1 MPVRNDVEQ
10 DADFAARVAELRAGG
25 VELVAGSVTDLA
37 GVTRAKY
44 VPLRRL
50 AAFQRAGMGVS
61 PSWSVFCVDSGI
73 AFTPSIG
80 VVGDLR
86 IRIDPADLRQVDDG
100 VAWAPGDLHDQHGIP
115 APLCVRSLLGRT
127 EQAVAERGLTALVGA
142 ELECTMLGLDGDHA
156 TAQPWS
162 PYGMRTSLDRSA
174 FIVDLTVAADRA
186 GLSIEQVHT
195 EYGHDQL
202 EISLAPTTPVAA
214 ADAVILARI
223 VIGRAAARHGLQIS
237 FSPVPFEGEA
247 GNGAHLHLSLA
258 DDAGPLL
265 SCGDGPHGMRPAGQ
279 SAVGGVLDGLPDL
292 LGVYAGS
299 VVSASRLRPGNWAG
313 AAKCW
318 GLENREAA
326 VRFIAA
332 TPGNPH
338 GANAELKL
346 VDPSANPYLA
356 IAAFLGSALRGIDRG
371 FELPAEV
378 ADDPAQVSDAP
389 PPLPIDQRA
398 AIEALES
405 SATAAELLTP
415 AVIEGVAAVRRH
427 ELTTYGDRPVAETTQ
442 ALRLAWSC

>member
-1 MPVRNDVEQ
+1 MPVRREAEEE
-10 DADFAARVAELRAGG
+10 ADFAGRVAELRAGG
-25 VELVAGSVTDLA
+25 VELVAGTVTDLA

-50 AAFQRAGMGVS
+50 AAFQHAGMGVS

-73 AFTPSIG
+73 AFTPTIG

-100 VAWAPGDLHDQHGIP
+100 VAWAPGDLQDQDGSP
-115 APLCVRSLLGRT
+115 APLCVRSLLART
-127 EQAVAERGLTALVGA
+127 EQAVTDRGLSARVGA
-142 ELECTMLGLDGDHA
+142 ELECTLLGLDGDHA
-156 TAQPWS
+156 SAEPWS

-174 FIVDLTVAADRA
+174 FLVDLAVAAERA
-186 GLSIEQVHT
+186 GLSIEQIHT

-202 EISLAPTTPVAA
+202 EVSLAPTTPVAV

-223 VIGRAAARHGLQIS
+223 VIGRAAARHGLKIS
-237 FSPVPFEGEA
+237 FSPVPFVGEA

-258 DDAGPLL
+258 DHSGPLF
-265 SCGDGPHGMRPAGQ
+265 SGGDGPHGMRPSGQ
-279 SAVGGVLDGLPDL
+279 SAIAGVLDGLPDL

-299 VVSASRLRPGNWAG
+299 VLSASRLLPGNWAG

-338 GANAELKL
+338 GANAELKII
-346 VDPSANPYLA
+346 DPSANPYLA
-356 IAAFLGSALRGIDRG
+356 VTAFLGSALRGIDQG
-371 FELPAEV
+371 LELPAEV
-378 ADDPAQVSDAP
+378 ADNPSEATDPP
-389 PPLPIDQRA
+389 PPLTTDQRA
-398 AIEALES
+398 AIEALETS
-405 SATAAELLTP
+405 QIAAELLTP

-427 ELTTYGDRPVAETTQ
+427 ELTTYGDRPPAETTQ

>member
-1 MPVRNDVEQ
+1 MPVHHDE
-10 DADFAARVAELRAGG
+10 DADDAGRVAELRAGG

-50 AAFQRAGMGVS
+50 AAFQHAGMGVS

-73 AFTPSIG
+73 AFTPTIG

-86 IRIDPADLRQVDDG
+86 IRIDPADLRPVDDG
-100 VAWAPGDLHDQHGIP
+100 VAWAPGDLHDQEGSP
-115 APLCVRSLLGRT
+115 APLCVRTLLART
-127 EQAVAERGLTALVGA
+127 EQAAIERGFTALVGA
-142 ELECTMLGLDGDHA
+142 ELECTMLGLDGNHA
-156 TAQPWS
+156 SAEPWS

-174 FIVDLTVAADRA
+174 FLVDLAVTAERA
-186 GLSIEQVHT
+186 GLSIDQLHT

-223 VIGRAAARHGLQIS
+223 VIGRAAARHGLKIS
-237 FSPVPFEGEA
+237 FSPVPFVVEA

-258 DDAGPLL
+258 DDAGPMF
-265 SCGDGPHGMRPAGQ
+265 SGGDGPCGMRPSGQ
-279 SAVGGVLDGLPDL
+279 SAIAGVLDGLPDL

-299 VVSASRLRPGNWAG
+299 VLSASRLKPGNWAG
-313 AAKCW
+313 AAQCW

-338 GANAELKL
+338 GANAELKII
-346 VDPSANPYLA
+346 DPSANPYLA
-356 IAAFLGSALRGIDRG
+356 VTAFLGSALRGIDRG
-371 FELPAEV
+371 LEPPAEV
-378 ADDPAQVSDAP
+378 ADNPAQATAP
-389 PPLPIDQRA
+389 PPPLTTDQSA
-398 AIEALES
+398 AIEALETS
-405 SATAAELLTP
+405 QIAADLLTP
-415 AVIEGVAAVRRH
+415 AVIEGVVAVRRH
-427 ELTTYGDRPVAETTQ
+427 ELTTYGDRPPAETTQ

>member
-1 MPVRNDVEQ
+1 MAVRSDVE
-10 DADFAARVAELRAGG
+10 DADFAGRVAELRAGG

-50 AAFQRAGMGVS
+50 AAFQGAGMGVS

-86 IRIDPADLRQVDDG
+86 IRIDPAELRQVDAG
-100 VAWAPGDLHDQHGIP
+100 VAWAPGDLHDQQGNP
-115 APLCVRSLLGRT
+115 APLCTRSLLART
-127 EQAVAERGLTALVGA
+127 EQAVTERGLTARVGA

-156 TAQPWS
+156 SAEPWS

-174 FIVDLTVAADRA
+174 FLVDLAVAAERA

-202 EISLAPTTPVAA
+202 EVSLAPTSPVAA
-214 ADAVILARI
+214 ADAVVLARI
-223 VIGRAAARHGLQIS
+223 VIGRAAARHGLKVS
-237 FSPVPFEGEA
+237 FSPVPFVGEA

-258 DDAGPLL
+258 DERGPLF
-265 SCGDGPHGMRPAGQ
+265 SGGDGPHGIQPSGQ
-279 SAVGGVLDGLPDL
+279 SAIAGVLDGLPDL

-299 VVSASRLRPGNWAG
+299 VLSASRLRPGNWAG

-338 GANAELKL
+338 GANVELKII
-346 VDPSANPYLA
+346 DPSANPYLA
-356 IAAFLGSALRGIDRG
+356 VAAFLGSALRGIDQG
-371 FELPAEV
+371 LELPTEV
-378 ADDPAQVSDAP
+378 ADNPSEATDP
-389 PPLPIDQRA
+389 PPTLPTDQRS
-398 AIEALES
+398 AIEALEAS
-405 SATAAELLTP
+405 TIAAELLTP

-427 ELTTYGDRPVAETTQ
+427 EITTYGDRPPAETTQ